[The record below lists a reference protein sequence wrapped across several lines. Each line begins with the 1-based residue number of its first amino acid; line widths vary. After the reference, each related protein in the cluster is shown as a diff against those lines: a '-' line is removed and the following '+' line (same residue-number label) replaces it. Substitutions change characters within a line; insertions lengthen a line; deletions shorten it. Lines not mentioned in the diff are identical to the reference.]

1 MSRHAGYCRVNWRY
15 HHTLLVAAFLANF
28 SNNAS
33 RLVISPVIPNIIDAF
48 EVSKSAVGL
57 ALTGMWAVYAVLQF
71 PSGILADR
79 FGDYRIIVISLALT
93 SVGSL
98 LLALSPSFLTF
109 GVFVVF
115 LGAGAGL
122 YFVVGTSMLTKEF
135 RQRGQVLGL
144 HSAGGPA
151 AGLVAPAIAAFVGVN
166 YGWRSAMLVGAALS
180 LPVLAVFVRRV
191 RPVNGFE
198 GSTRGGTD
206 VLTTTVGLLKR
217 PSVLYMTFI
226 GVATAYTWQ
235 SFTSFFPTFLVE
247 YHGLAVPD
255 ASLLFGAIFLLSA
268 VTQPLYGRLSD
279 RVSRET
285 VLAVVLSTAALGF
298 GVLVTADTLLVALV
312 GSGLTGFGFGWGG
325 VFQSYFMRLFT
336 DDERGTSYGLV
347 RTIYMFVGSLGS
359 VVTGTLADTLGWG
372 AAYGVVG
379 AFLVVAVGS
388 IAANRAF
395 DVGL

>member
-1 MSRHAGYCRVNWRY
+1 MNWRY
-15 HHTLLVAAFLANF
+15 HHTLLAAAFLANF

-48 EVSKSAVGL
+48 EISKSAVGL
-57 ALTGMWAVYAVLQF
+57 ALTGMWAVYALLQF

-79 FGDYRIIVISLALT
+79 FGDYRVIVVSFVLT
-93 SVGSL
+93 GVASL
-98 LLALSPSFLTF
+98 LLAVSPNFVLF

-122 YFVVGTSMLTKEF
+122 YFVVGTSMLAKEF

-151 AGLVAPAIAAFVGVN
+151 AGLVAPAVAAFIGVN
-166 YGWRSAMLVGAALS
+166 YGWRPALLLGAALS
-180 LPVLAVFVRRV
+180 FPLLGVFLWRIE
-191 RPVNGFE
+191 PVNGAE
-198 GSTRGGTD
+198 EATPDGPPVVS
-206 VLTTTVGLLKR
+206 TTVSLLKR
-217 PSVLYMTFI
+217 PSVLYMTFL

-247 YHGLAVPD
+247 YRGLSLPD
-255 ASLLFGAIFLLSA
+255 ASLLFGAVFLLSA

-279 RVSRET
+279 RVRRET
-285 VLAVVLSTAALGF
+285 VLAVVLLTAAVGLGI
-298 GVLVTADTLLVALV
+298 VIAADSLVVALLGV
-312 GSGLTGFGFGWGG
+312 AVTGFGFGWGG
-325 VFQSYFMRLFT
+325 VFQSRFMDLFT
-336 DDERGTSYGLV
+336 DEERGTAYGLV

-372 AAYGVVG
+372 VAYGVVG
-379 AFLVVAVGS
+379 GFLVVAVGC

-395 DVGL
+395 DAGL